1 MVLSEPITPQALT
14 KMSAGDLARAV
25 AGGQTTSRAVTE
37 AFIQRI
43 ESVNPALN
51 AVVVPLFDMARAD
64 ADAADAAVARG
75 DALGPLHGVPMTIKE
90 QFPLRGTPS
99 TLGVE
104 SRAQRRDDEDC
115 LLVARLRAAGAI
127 FLGKTNVPQLLI
139 YDESDNPVY
148 GRTNNPWNLS
158 RSPGGSSGGEGA
170 IIAAGGSPL
179 GLASDIG
186 GSIRAPAHA
195 CAIQGLKPTSGRLS
209 LLDVPP
215 GASPGGQRTIL
226 AQAGPLAR
234 TVADLDLAM
243 RVLAAP
249 GQEVADPDV
258 PPVPWLAYGDV
269 DLASLR
275 VGLYEDDGFFP
286 ASPALRRAVREG
298 ADALRARGVTVVP
311 FSPPDIQEAMALFFS
326 ILGADGGASAKQILG
341 HDKRDRRVAGL
352 LQIAALPRA
361 MRPAVVALL
370 DLCGQHRLAALL
382 RSVKTLT
389 TESFWQVNERTM
401 RYRAAFSAALD
412 KAGIDALICP
422 PLATPALTHGAAY
435 HLATAASYSM
445 LYNLLGTPAGVV
457 AATTVRQGE
466 ETDRRTSLDIVERTA
481 LKVEKDSVGL
491 PVGVQVVARHWRED
505 VVLAVMAALEEHFTA
520 QPDYPAQAPLLEKP
534 THPTLTA

>member
-1 MVLSEPITPQALT
+1 MVLSEPMTPESLT
-14 KMSAGDLARAV
+14 MMSAGDLARAI
-25 AGGQTTSRAVTE
+25 AAGQTTSRAATE
-37 AFIQRI
+37 AFIGCI
-43 ESVNPALN
+43 EGVNPALN
-51 AVVVPLFDMARAD
+51 AVVVPLFDSARAD

-99 TLGVE
+99 TLGIE
-104 SRAQRRDDEDC
+104 GRAERRDDQDC
-115 LLVARLRAAGAI
+115 LLVARLRAAGAV

-139 YDESDNPVY
+139 YNESDNPVY

-186 GSIRAPAHA
+186 GSIRGPAHA

-215 GASPGGQRTIL
+215 GAFPVGQTAIL

-234 TVADLDLAM
+234 TVADLDLTM
-243 RVLAAP
+243 RVLTAP

-258 PPVPWLAYGDV
+258 PPLPWPDYGAV

-275 VGLYEDDGFFP
+275 VGMYVDDGFFP

-298 ADALRARGVTVVP
+298 ADALRERGVTVVP
-311 FSPPDIQEAMALFFS
+311 FTPPEIQEAMALFFS
-326 ILGADGGASAKQILG
+326 ILGADGGTSAKEILG
-341 HDKRDRRVAGL
+341 RDKRDRRVAGL
-352 LQIAALPRA
+352 LQIAALPNA
-361 MRPAVVALL
+361 VRPAAASLL
-370 DLCGQHRLAALL
+370 DLAGQHRLAALF
-382 RSVKTLT
+382 RTVKTLP
-389 TESFWQVNERTM
+389 TEGFWQVNEKTM
-401 RYRAAFSAALD
+401 RYRAAFSTALD
-412 KAGIDALICP
+412 EAGIDALICP
-422 PLATPALTHGAAY
+422 PLATPALTHGATY
-435 HLATAASYSM
+435 YLATAASYLM
-445 LYNLLGTPAGVV
+445 LYNLLGMPAGVV

-466 ETDRRTSLDIVERTA
+466 ESDRRKSLDIVERTA
-481 LKVEKDSVGL
+481 RTVEQDSVGL
-491 PVGVQVVARHWRED
+491 PVGVQVAARHWRED

-520 QPDYPAQAPLLEKP
+520 QPDYPAQSPLRQKQA
-534 THPTLTA
+534 HRARTA